1 MKRLATA
8 ALTALTATVLLAAP
22 ALASAPQPITITV
35 VTTEEGSSD
44 PFDATGG
51 VVCEDGVVSN
61 APGGH
66 FVGWQSDTHAQI
78 LLVKHFTCDDG
89 TFDIL
94 LRVKLD
100 FETQTTRSPRG
111 PLSPAPT
118 PTASLRGAGTLTGTN
133 DGGETILD
141 EYVGGMHID

>member
-8 ALTALTATVLLAAP
+8 ALTALTATILLAGS

-35 VTTEEGSSD
+35 VTGMEGSSD
-44 PFDATGG
+44 PFEATGG
-51 VVCEDGVVSN
+51 IVCEEGVVGN
-61 APGGH
+61 AGGN

-78 LLVKHFTCDDG
+78 LILKRFTCDDG

-100 FETQTTRSPRG
+100 FGTQDTVATWSVVDG
-111 PLSPAPT
+111 TGAY
-118 PTASLRGAGTLTGTN
+118 ASLRGAGTLIGTN
-133 DGGETILD
+133 DGGDTILD

>member
-8 ALTALTATVLLAAP
+8 ALTALTATILLAGSAF
-22 ALASAPQPITITV
+22 ASAPQPITITV
-35 VTTEEGSSD
+35 VTGMEGSSD

-51 VVCEDGVVSN
+51 VVCEEGVVGN
-61 APGGH
+61 AGGH

-78 LLVKHFTCDDG
+78 LILKRFTCDDG

-100 FETQTTRSPRG
+100 FETSDTVATWSVVDG
-111 PLSPAPT
+111 TGAYE
-118 PTASLRGAGTLTGTN
+118 SLRGSGTLIGTN
-133 DGGETILD
+133 DGGDTILD

>member
-51 VVCEDGVVSN
+51 VVCEEGVVGN
-61 APGGH
+61 AGGN

-78 LLVKHFTCDDG
+78 LILKRFTCDDG

-100 FETQTTRSPRG
+100 FETSDTVATWSVVG
-111 PLSPAPT
+111 GTDAY
-118 PTASLRGAGTLTGTN
+118 ASLRGAGTLVGTN

>member
-8 ALTALTATVLLAAP
+8 ALTALTATILLAGP
-22 ALASAPQPITITV
+22 TFASAPEPITITV
-35 VTTEEGSSD
+35 VTGMEGSSD
-44 PFDATGG
+44 PFAATGG
-51 VVCEDGVVSN
+51 VVCEEGVVGN
-61 APGGH
+61 AGGH

-78 LLVKHFTCDDG
+78 LILKRFTCDDG

-100 FETQTTRSPRG
+100 FETSDTVATWSVVG
-111 PLSPAPT
+111 GTDAY
-118 PTASLRGAGTLTGTN
+118 ASLRGAGTLIGTN

-141 EYVGGMHID
+141 EYVGGMHIN

>member
-8 ALTALTATVLLAAP
+8 ALTALTASVLLAGS

-35 VTTEEGSSD
+35 VTGVENSSD

-51 VVCEDGVVSN
+51 IVCEEGVVEN
-61 APGGH
+61 AGGH
-66 FVGWQSDTHAQI
+66 FVGWQSITHAQI
-78 LLVKHFTCDDG
+78 LILKRFTCDDG

-100 FETQTTRSPRG
+100 FETNDTVATWSVVG
-111 PLSPAPT
+111 GTDAY
-118 PTASLRGAGTLTGTN
+118 ASLRGAGTLIGTN

>member
-8 ALTALTATVLLAAP
+8 ALTALTATILLTGS
-22 ALASAPQPITITV
+22 ALASAPEPITITV
-35 VTTEEGSSD
+35 VTGMEGSSD
-44 PFDATGG
+44 PFSATGG
-51 VVCEDGVVSN
+51 VVCEEGVVGN
-61 APGGH
+61 AGGQ

-78 LLVKHFTCDDG
+78 LILKRFTCDDG

-100 FETQTTRSPRG
+100 FETSDTVATWSVVG
-111 PLSPAPT
+111 GTGAYE
-118 PTASLRGAGTLTGTN
+118 SLRGSGTLVGTN
-133 DGGETILD
+133 DGGDTILD

>member
-1 MKRLATA
+1 MKRLAIA
-8 ALTALTATVLLAAP
+8 ALTALTATVLLAGP

-35 VTTEEGSSD
+35 VTGMEGSSD
-44 PFDATGG
+44 PFESTGG
-51 VVCEDGVVSN
+51 IVCAEGVVGN
-61 APGGH
+61 AGGQ

-78 LLVKHFTCDDG
+78 LILKRFTCDDG

-100 FETQTTRSPRG
+100 FETSDTVATWSVVDG
-111 PLSPAPT
+111 TDAYE
-118 PTASLRGAGTLTGTN
+118 SLRGSGTLIGTN

>member
-8 ALTALTATVLLAAP
+8 ALTALTATVLLAGS

-35 VTTEEGSSD
+35 VTGMEGSSD
-44 PFDATGG
+44 PFAATGG
-51 VVCEDGVVSN
+51 VVCEEGVVGN
-61 APGGH
+61 AGGH

-78 LLVKHFTCDDG
+78 LILKRFTCDDG

-100 FETQTTRSPRG
+100 FETSDTVATWSVVG
-111 PLSPAPT
+111 GTDAY
-118 PTASLRGAGTLTGTN
+118 ASLRGAGTLIGTN
-133 DGGETILD
+133 NGDETILD
-141 EYVGGMHID
+141 EYVGGMHIN

>member
-8 ALTALTATVLLAAP
+8 ALTALTATFLLAAP

-35 VTTEEGSSD
+35 VTTEDGASD

-51 VVCEDGVVSN
+51 VVCEQGVVGN
-61 APGGH
+61 AGGH
-66 FVGWQSDTHAQI
+66 FVGWQSTTHAQI
-78 LLVKHFTCDDG
+78 LILKRFTCDDG

-100 FETQTTRSPRG
+100 FETSDTVATWSVVDG
-111 PLSPAPT
+111 TGAYE
-118 PTASLRGAGTLTGTN
+118 SLRGSGTLIGTN

>member
-8 ALTALTATVLLAAP
+8 ALTALTATVLLAGS

-35 VTTEEGSSD
+35 VTGMEGSSD

-51 VVCEDGVVSN
+51 VVCAEGVVGN
-61 APGGH
+61 AGGH

-78 LLVKHFTCDDG
+78 LILKRFTCDDG

-100 FETQTTRSPRG
+100 FETSDTVATWSVVDG
-111 PLSPAPT
+111 TGAYE
-118 PTASLRGAGTLTGTN
+118 SLRGSGTLIGTN

-141 EYVGGMHID
+141 EYVGAMHID